1 MKTFLI
7 SYDLIGPETREDYV
21 RLINHIK
28 SFTYWAK
35 PLKSVWLVKTDKG
48 IAEVRNELK
57 QYTDSNDKILVI
69 DVTNANWAT
78 SNITTQ
84 VSDWMKNNI

>member
-7 SYDLIGPETREDYV
+7 SYDLIGPETRDDYV

-28 SFTYWAK
+28 SFTFWAK
-35 PLKSVWLVKTDKG
+35 PLKSVWLGKTDKG
-48 IAEVRNELK
+48 IGEVRNELK
-57 QYTDSNDKILVI
+57 QYADSNDKILVI

-78 SNITTQ
+78 SNISSQIT
-84 VSDWMKNNI
+84 DWMKNNI

>member
-7 SYDLIGPETREDYV
+7 SYDLMGPETREDYV
-21 RLINHIK
+21 QLITHIK

-35 PLKSVWLVKTDKG
+35 PLKSVWLIKTDKG

-69 DVTNANWAT
+69 DVSGANWAT
-78 SNITTQ
+78 SNISTQ
-84 VSDWMKNNI
+84 ITEWLKNNI

>member
-7 SYDLIGPETREDYV
+7 SYDLIGPETREDYI

-35 PLKSVWLVKTDKG
+35 PLKSVWFIKTDKG

-69 DVTNANWAT
+69 DVTNANWGT
-78 SNITTQ
+78 SNISAQ
-84 VSDWMKNNI
+84 VTDWMKNNI

>member
-7 SYDLIGPETREDYV
+7 SYDLIGPETRDDYV

-28 SFTYWAK
+28 SFTFWAK
-35 PLKSVWLVKTDKG
+35 PLKSLWLVKTDKG

-57 QYTDSNDKILVI
+57 QYADSNDKILVI

-78 SNITTQ
+78 SNISSQIT
-84 VSDWMKNNI
+84 DWMKNNI

>member
-7 SYDLIGPETREDYV
+7 SYDLIGPETRDDYV

-28 SFTYWAK
+28 SFTFWAK
-35 PLKSVWLVKTDKG
+35 PLKSLWLVKTDKG

-57 QYTDSNDKILVI
+57 QYADSNDKIFVI

-78 SNITTQ
+78 SNISSQIT
-84 VSDWMKNNI
+84 DWMKNNI